1 MIFGGKDYNMKIII
15 DGDACPSISII
26 EKIAKES
33 KIEVLI
39 FCDINHYINSDYST
53 VKVVDS
59 GFQNVDMYVINN
71 TEKDDIIITQDYGLA
86 AMCLPKKAKVINPKG
101 YIYTDNNIDRL
112 LEERHLSQKIRRGG
126 GRTTNPK
133 KRSGEDE
140 VRLVEN
146 LKKLIQKNT

>member
-1 MIFGGKDYNMKIII
+1 MKIII

-39 FCDINHYINSDYST
+39 FCDINHYINSDYSL

-71 TEKDDIIITQDYGLA
+71 TEKNDIVITQDYGLA
-86 AMCLPKKAKVINPKG
+86 AMCLPKGAKVINPKG
-101 YIYTDNNIDRL
+101 YIYTDENIDRL
-112 LEERHLSQKIRRGG
+112 LEERHLSQRIRRGG
-126 GRTTNPK
+126 GRTPNPK
-133 KRSGEDE
+133 KRSSDDE

-146 LKKLIQKNT
+146 LKKLIEQKL

>member
-1 MIFGGKDYNMKIII
+1 MRIIV
-15 DGDACPSISII
+15 DADACPGRNLI
-26 EKIAKES
+26 EKAAKENN
-33 KIEVLI
+33 IEVI
-39 FCDINHYINSDYST
+39 MMCDYNHVLTSDYST
-53 VKVVDS
+53 IRYIES

-71 TEKDDIIITQDYGLA
+71 TEKDDIVITQDYGLA
-86 AMCLPKKAKVINPKG
+86 AMCLPKGAKVINPKG
-101 YIYTDNNIDRL
+101 YIYTDKNIDRL

-126 GRTTNPK
+126 GRTPNPK